1 MNSTESSESTLP
13 SRDTRKAEAST
24 APSFIATLVLAAGLA
39 AGAAPAPFTNPYA
52 FRREASEPDSSTIA
66 AYLTPVRY
74 VDPFLFLR
82 VKNLFNEG
90 AAEFFQDGMESGF
103 SRSLLD
109 LLQTRGA
116 SALAAISEYLS
127 SRAAHPQVVS
137 EALRW
142 LADFGGTET
151 LGKRWEILRQGLVS
165 PSPVVRDGAIL
176 GFASLDDPRAKAV
189 LQAARS
195 VETVRALQQL
205 LEQVIARLARHR

>member
-1 MNSTESSESTLP
+1 MNSTESSESASP

-24 APSFIATLVLAAGLA
+24 APSFIATLVLATGLA
-39 AGAAPAPFTNPYA
+39 AGVAPAPFTTPYA
-52 FRREASEPDSSTIA
+52 FRREAFESDSSPIA
-66 AYLTPVRY
+66 AYLTPLPY
-74 VDPFLFLR
+74 VDPFLLLR

-116 SALAAISEYLS
+116 NALAAISEYLS
-127 SRAAHPQVVS
+127 TRAAHPQVVA

-151 LGKRWEILRQGLVS
+151 LGKRWEILRQGLVN
-165 PSPVVRDGAIL
+165 PSPIVRDGAIL

-205 LEQVIARLARHR
+205 LEQVIERLARNR